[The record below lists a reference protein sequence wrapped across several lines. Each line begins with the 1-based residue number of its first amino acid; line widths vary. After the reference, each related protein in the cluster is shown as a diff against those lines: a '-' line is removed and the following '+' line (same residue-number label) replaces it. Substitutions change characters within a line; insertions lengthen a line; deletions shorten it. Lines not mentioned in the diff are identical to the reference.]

1 MWSLAYVTFS
11 VLFASALTPYFLC
24 LFVCS
29 ILEKVTEELTGE
41 RQPLASTV
49 NSLMKEVIIVFKAVS
64 YLVVAS
70 QLFYI

>member
-11 VLFASALTPYFLC
+11 FLFASVLTHYFLC

-29 ILEKVTEELTGE
+29 ILKKVTEELTGE

-49 NSLMKEVIIVFKAVS
+49 NALMKEVIFFLKAVS
-64 YLVVAS
+64 FKLKV
-70 QLFYI
+70 I